1 MKLLLLVIKNQTVV
15 LDSLYDAIA
24 ENADC
29 DIRRLSSD
37 EQSNLEKYFKRN
49 IKTTEY
55 DRIILF
61 LRFKKEAQ
69 QIFFVKTIPNLVILE
84 HDACQN
90 YISGRY
96 EGAFSKYYRQLPWVR
111 VLVSGA
117 VIARRLQEEG
127 VDAVFVPKG
136 YDQKILKNLNKPRDV
151 ELGFIGSL
159 KSNAYSSRRAFLEQV
174 AKKENI
180 RIQRTAPGY
189 EYLQAL
195 NRIRFFISA
204 DIGIDEYMIK
214 NFEAMA
220 CGCVLFAFNQGEEE
234 NNALGFKDM
243 ENIVLYSSIEDFCF
257 KLAILR
263 KDLELADR
271 IALNGQKLAEQR
283 YSFSAI
289 GQQIIQAIEPS
300 LHQPLPFSPRKP
312 FWVGLWAR
320 LFA

>member
-1 MKLLLLVIKNQTVV
+1 MKLLLLVIKSQTVV

-37 EQSNLEKYFKRN
+37 EQSNLGKYFKRN

-69 QIFFVKTIPNLVILE
+69 QIFFVKTIPNFVILE

-111 VLVSGA
+111 VLVSGV

-136 YDQKILKNLNKPRDV
+136 YDQKILKNLNTSRDV

-220 CGCVLFAFNQGEEE
+220 CGCVLFAFNQCEEE
-234 NNALGFKDM
+234 NKALGFKDM

-289 GQQIIQAIEPS
+289 GQQIIQVIEPS
-300 LHQPLPFSPRKP
+300 LHQPLPFLPRKP
-312 FWVGLWAR
+312 FWLGLWAR